1 MNYSLNCEPIL
12 GKPLHEISL
21 GRLLQQLFQITE
33 AFEMETQPQLLLLQK
48 TLLMAEG
55 MGRRLDPTVNMWTL
69 SQPLIE
75 EWMRDHRGPEARV
88 AGVLADVGDAALRL
102 PRVLARMEAMLEDR
116 AQDRQTPS
124 GQQGQPRS
132 VFRQWQ
138 FWLLVAAA
146 GWGAFFLF

>member
-1 MNYSLNCEPIL
+1 MKFRW
-12 GKPLHEISL
+12 G
-21 GRLLQQLFQITE
+21 GLLQQLFQITE

-102 PRVLARMEAMLEDR
+102 PRVLVRMEAMLEERTDDP
-116 AQDRQTPS
+116 AP
-124 GQQGQPRS
+124 
-132 VFRQWQ
+132 
-138 FWLLVAAA
+138 
-146 GWGAFFLF
+146 

>member
-1 MNYSLNCEPIL
+1 M
-12 GKPLHEISL
+12 GRPLHEISL

-102 PRVLARMEAMLEDR
+102 PRVLVRMEALLEER
-116 AQDRQTPS
+116 ALGPMQSPS
-124 GQQGQPRS
+124 RNRS
-132 VFRQWQ
+132 PFKQWQ
-138 FWLLVAAA
+138 FWLIVAAT
-146 GWGAFFLF
+146 GWGAFFPD